1 MSESPEILNKLL
13 ELKANISIHDGLG
26 LQALVDFEKQLSYLV
41 KENERLREALK
52 SVLGW
57 RELRSHDEI
66 PIGRIEEICTEAL
79 STNEKPSGGEP
90 KKRCLTDLG
99 YRTPLPDSLLSDDGE
114 RRMAMRISPKEGE

>member
-1 MSESPEILNKLL
+1 MAANDTTEFGSISQTEPKIRNSEEA
-13 ELKANISIHDGLG
+13 ELYIIVESLAD
-26 LQALVDFEKQLSYLV
+26 
-41 KENERLREALK
+41 ENERLREALK